1 MKSVIDLHEGR
12 EFLGLGAPVRR
23 LVHPLTTG
31 SVALGVSICLIP
43 PASSIKKHRHP
54 YEEAYFVVEGR
65 GVMQLEGVGEIE
77 LFPGRSVYIA
87 PNLVHGQVNTS
98 KIDELKISLLSR
110 TSPCRGPTT
119 RPSRLRYALH

>member
-43 PASSIKKHRHP
+43 PAGSVKNHRHP
-54 YEEAYFVVEGR
+54 YEEAYFVLEGT
-65 GVMQLEGVGEIE
+65 GLMQLEGVGEIE

-98 KIDELKISLLSR
+98 KSDELKILCSLAPPPVEGQPPDLVD
-110 TSPCRGPTT
+110 
-119 RPSRLRYALH
+119 